1 MLEVKS
7 LNFAYRCGR
16 QILEDVSFSVPSGA
30 CLAVL
35 GNNGAGKSTLL
46 GCLARLLRPQRGRA
60 LVDGED
66 LLAMSA
72 AQAART
78 VALVSQF
85 APASRLTVYDMVLL
99 GRRPYLKWDFTAAD
113 RALTEEALE
122 RLGLEG
128 LALRYADQ
136 LSGGEGQKV
145 QLARALVQQ
154 PRLLLLDEPTS
165 SLDLRSQYEVLGLVS
180 QLCREKRL
188 TAVVVLH
195 DLNLAL
201 RFCGRFLLLHGG
213 RVYTQG
219 DPSVVTPRAIRDV
232 YGMEAEVRELD
243 GVPVVIPSFS
253 AGGAG

>member
-7 LNFAYRCGR
+7 LSFAYRCGR
-16 QILEDVSFSVPSGA
+16 QILEDVSFSVPTGT

-46 GCLARLLRPQRGRA
+46 GCLAHLLRPQRGRA

-66 LLAMSA
+66 LLGMEAGR
-72 AQAART
+72 AART

-85 APASRLTVYDMVLL
+85 TPASRLTVYDMVLL
-99 GRRPYLKWDFTAAD
+99 GRKPYLKWDFTAAD
-113 RALTEEALE
+113 RAMTEEALE
-122 RLGLEG
+122 RLGLSE
-128 LALRYADQ
+128 LALRYADR

-180 QLCREKRL
+180 QLCRERGL
-188 TAVVVLH
+188 TAVAVLH

-201 RFCGRFLLLHGG
+201 RFCHRFLLLHGG
-213 RVYTQG
+213 RVYAQG
-219 DPSVVTPRAIRDV
+219 DASVVSPKAIREV
-232 YGMEAEVRELD
+232 YGMEAAVRELD
-243 GVPVVIPSFS
+243 GVPVVLPVP
-253 AGGAG
+253 

>member
-7 LNFAYRCGR
+7 LSFAYRCGR
-16 QILEDVSFSVPSGA
+16 QILEDVSFSVPGGA

-46 GCLARLLRPQRGRA
+46 SCLAGLLRPRTGRV

-66 LLAMSA
+66 LLGMDAGR
-72 AQAART
+72 AART

-99 GRRPYLKWDFTAAD
+99 GRKPYLKWDFTAAD
-113 RALTEEALE
+113 RAMTEEALE
-122 RLGLEG
+122 RLGLSG
-128 LALRYADQ
+128 LALRYADR

-154 PRLLLLDEPTS
+154 PKLLLLDEPTS

-180 QLCREKRL
+180 QLCREQGI
-188 TAVVVLH
+188 TAVAVLH

-201 RFCGRFLLLHGG
+201 RFCHRFLLLHGG
-213 RVYTQG
+213 RVYAQG
-219 DPSVVTPRAIRDV
+219 DASVVSPRAIREV
-232 YGMEAEVRELD
+232 YGMEAAVRRVD
-243 GVPVVIPSFS
+243 GVPVVLPTP
-253 AGGAG
+253 

>member
-7 LNFAYRCGR
+7 LSFAYRCGR
-16 QILEDVSFSVPSGA
+16 QILEDVSFSVPGGA

-46 GCLARLLRPQRGRA
+46 SCLAGLLRPRTGRV

-66 LLAMSA
+66 LLGMDAGR
-72 AQAART
+72 AART

-122 RLGLEG
+122 RLGLED
-128 LALRYADQ
+128 LALRYADR

-154 PRLLLLDEPTS
+154 PKLLLLDEPTS

-180 QLCREKRL
+180 QLCREQGL
-188 TAVVVLH
+188 TAVAVLH

-201 RFCGRFLLLHGG
+201 RFCDRFLLLHGG
-213 RVYTQG
+213 TVYAQG
-219 DPSVVTPRAIRDV
+219 DASVVRSKAIREV
-232 YGMEAEVRELD
+232 YGMEAAVRQVD
-243 GVPVVIPSFS
+243 GAAVVVPVL
-253 AGGAG
+253 

>member
-7 LNFAYRCGR
+7 LSFAYRCGR

-46 GCLARLLRPQRGRA
+46 GCLARLLRPQRGRV

-66 LLAMSA
+66 LLGMETG
-72 AQAART
+72 QAART

-99 GRRPYLKWDFTAAD
+99 GRKPYLKWDFTAAD

-122 RLGLEG
+122 RLDLSE
-128 LALRYADQ
+128 LALRYADR

-154 PRLLLLDEPTS
+154 PKLLLLDEPTS

-180 QLCREKRL
+180 QLCRERGL
-188 TAVVVLH
+188 TAVAVLH

-201 RFCGRFLLLHGG
+201 RFCDRFLLLHGG
-213 RVYTQG
+213 SVYARG
-219 DPSVVTPRAIRDV
+219 DASVVTPKAIRDV
-232 YGMEAEVRELD
+232 YGMEAAVRQVD
-243 GVPVVIPSFS
+243 GVPVVVPVL
-253 AGGAG
+253 

>member
-7 LNFAYRCGR
+7 LSFAYRCGR
-16 QILEDVSFSVPSGA
+16 QILEDVSFSVPTGT

-99 GRRPYLKWDFTAAD
+99 GRKPYLKWDFTDGD
-113 RALTEEALE
+113 RALAEEAMSL
-122 RLGLEG
+122 LGLEG

-136 LSGGEGQKV
+136 LSGGELQKV
-145 QLARALVQQ
+145 QIARALVQQ
-154 PRLLLLDEPTS
+154 PRVLLLDEPTS
-165 SLDLRSQYEVLGLVS
+165 SLDLRNQYEVLGLVS
-180 QLCREKRL
+180 SLCRERGI
-188 TAVVVLH
+188 TAVTVIH

-201 RFCGRFLLLHGG
+201 RFCDRFLLLRGG
-213 RVYTQG
+213 RVYACGEAGT
-219 DPSVVTPRAIRDV
+219 VTPQAIRAV
-232 YGMEAEVRELD
+232 YGMEAAVRQVD
-243 GVPVVIPSFS
+243 GVPVVVP
-253 AGGAG
+253 ALG

>member
-7 LNFAYRCGR
+7 LSFAYRCGR
-16 QILEDVSFSVPSGA
+16 QILEDVSFSVPGGA

-46 GCLARLLRPQRGRA
+46 SCLAGLLRPRTGRV

-66 LLAMSA
+66 LLGMDAGR
-72 AQAART
+72 AART

-99 GRRPYLKWDFTAAD
+99 GRKPYLKWDFTAAD

-122 RLGLEG
+122 RLDLSE
-128 LALRYADQ
+128 LALRYADR

-154 PRLLLLDEPTS
+154 PKLLLLDEPTS

-180 QLCREKRL
+180 QLCREQGI
-188 TAVVVLH
+188 TAVAVLH

-201 RFCGRFLLLHGG
+201 RFCHRFLLLHGG
-213 RVYTQG
+213 RVYAQG
-219 DPSVVTPRAIRDV
+219 DASVVSPRAIREV
-232 YGMEAEVRELD
+232 YGMEAAVRRVD
-243 GVPVVIPSFS
+243 GVPVVLPTP
-253 AGGAG
+253 

>member
-7 LNFAYRCGR
+7 LSFAYRCGR
-16 QILEDVSFSVPSGA
+16 QILEDVSFSVPGGA

-46 GCLARLLRPQRGRA
+46 SCLAGLLRPRTGRV

-66 LLAMSA
+66 LLAMDA
-72 AQAART
+72 GRTART

-99 GRRPYLKWDFTAAD
+99 GRKPYLKWDFTAAD
-113 RALTEEALE
+113 RALTEETLE
-122 RLGLEG
+122 RLGLSE
-128 LALRYADQ
+128 LALRYADR
-136 LSGGEGQKV
+136 LSGGEGQKM

-180 QLCREKRL
+180 QLCREQSL
-188 TAVVVLH
+188 TAVAVLH

-201 RFCGRFLLLHGG
+201 RFCHRFLLLHGG
-213 RVYTQG
+213 RVYAQG
-219 DPSVVTPRAIRDV
+219 DASVVSPRAIREV
-232 YGMEAEVRELD
+232 YGMEAAVRRVD
-243 GVPVVIPSFS
+243 GVPVVLP
-253 AGGAG
+253 AL

>member
-7 LNFAYRCGR
+7 LSFAYRCGR
-16 QILEDVSFSVPSGA
+16 QILEDVSFSVPGGA

-46 GCLARLLRPQRGRA
+46 GCLARLLRPQRGRV

-66 LLAMSA
+66 LLGMETG
-72 AQAART
+72 QAART

-99 GRRPYLKWDFTAAD
+99 GRKPYLKWDFTAAD

-122 RLGLEG
+122 RLDLSE
-128 LALRYADQ
+128 LALRYADR

-154 PRLLLLDEPTS
+154 PKLLLLDEPTS

-180 QLCREKRL
+180 QLCRERGL
-188 TAVVVLH
+188 TAVAVLH

-201 RFCGRFLLLHGG
+201 RFCDRFLMLHGG
-213 RVYTQG
+213 SVYARG
-219 DPSVVTPRAIRDV
+219 DASVVTPKAIRDV
-232 YGMEAEVRELD
+232 YGMEAAVRQVD
-243 GVPVVIPSFS
+243 GVPVVVPVL
-253 AGGAG
+253 

>member
-7 LNFAYRCGR
+7 LSFAYRCGR
-16 QILEDVSFSVPSGA
+16 QILEDVSFSVPGGA

-66 LLAMSA
+66 LLGMDAGR
-72 AQAART
+72 AART

-99 GRRPYLKWDFTAAD
+99 GRKPYLKWDFTAAD
-113 RALTEEALE
+113 RAMTEEALE
-122 RLGLEG
+122 RLGLSG
-128 LALRYADQ
+128 LALRYADR

-154 PRLLLLDEPTS
+154 PKLLLLDEPTS

-180 QLCREKRL
+180 RLCREQGI
-188 TAVVVLH
+188 TAVAVLH

-201 RFCGRFLLLHGG
+201 RFCHRFLLLHGG
-213 RVYTQG
+213 RVYAQG
-219 DPSVVTPRAIRDV
+219 DASVVSPKAIRDV
-232 YGMEAEVRELD
+232 YGMEAAVRRVD
-243 GVPVVIPSFS
+243 GVPVVVPVL
-253 AGGAG
+253 

>member
-7 LNFAYRCGR
+7 LSFAYRCGR
-16 QILEDVSFSVPSGA
+16 QILEDVSFSVPGGA

-46 GCLARLLRPQRGRA
+46 SCLAGLLRPRTGRV

-66 LLAMSA
+66 LLAMDA
-72 AQAART
+72 GRAART

-99 GRRPYLKWDFTAAD
+99 GRKPYLKWDFTAAD
-113 RALTEEALE
+113 RALTEEALA
-122 RLGLEG
+122 RLDLSG
-128 LALRYADQ
+128 LALRYADR

-154 PRLLLLDEPTS
+154 PKLLLLDEPTS

-180 QLCREKRL
+180 QLCRERGL
-188 TAVVVLH
+188 TAVAVLH

-201 RFCGRFLLLHGG
+201 RFCHRFLLLHGG
-213 RVYTQG
+213 RVYAQG
-219 DPSVVTPRAIRDV
+219 DASVVSPRAIREV
-232 YGMEAEVRELD
+232 YGMEAAVRRVD
-243 GVPVVIPSFS
+243 GVPVVLPTP
-253 AGGAG
+253 

>member
-7 LNFAYRCGR
+7 LSFAYRCGR
-16 QILEDVSFSVPSGA
+16 QILEDVSFSVPTGT

-46 GCLARLLRPQRGRA
+46 GCLARLLRPQRGRV

-66 LLAMSA
+66 LLGMEAG
-72 AQAART
+72 QAART

-99 GRRPYLKWDFTAAD
+99 GRKPYLKWDFTAAD
-113 RALTEEALE
+113 RAMTEEALE
-122 RLGLEG
+122 RLGLSG
-128 LALRYADQ
+128 LALRYADR

-154 PRLLLLDEPTS
+154 PKLLLLDEPTS

-180 QLCREKRL
+180 QLCREQGI
-188 TAVVVLH
+188 TAVAVLH

-201 RFCGRFLLLHGG
+201 RFCHRFLLLHGG
-213 RVYTQG
+213 RVYAQG
-219 DPSVVTPRAIRDV
+219 DASVVSPRAIREV
-232 YGMEAEVRELD
+232 YGMEAAVRRVD
-243 GVPVVIPSFS
+243 GVPVVLPTP
-253 AGGAG
+253 

>member
-7 LNFAYRCGR
+7 LSFAYRCGR
-16 QILEDVSFSVPSGA
+16 QILEDVSFSVPGGA

-46 GCLARLLRPQRGRA
+46 SCLAGLLRPRTGRV

-66 LLAMSA
+66 LLGMDAGR
-72 AQAART
+72 AART

-99 GRRPYLKWDFTAAD
+99 GRKPYLKWDFTAAD

-122 RLGLEG
+122 RLDLSE
-128 LALRYADQ
+128 LALRYADR

-180 QLCREKRL
+180 QLCRERGL
-188 TAVVVLH
+188 TAVAVLH

-201 RFCGRFLLLHGG
+201 RFCHRFLLLHGG
-213 RVYTQG
+213 RVYAQG
-219 DPSVVTPRAIRDV
+219 DASVVSAKAIREV
-232 YGMEAEVRELD
+232 YGMEAAVRELD
-243 GVPVVIPSFS
+243 GVPVVLP
-253 AGGAG
+253 AP

>member
-7 LNFAYRCGR
+7 LSFAYRCGR
-16 QILEDVSFSVPSGA
+16 QILEDVSFSVPGGA

-46 GCLARLLRPQRGRA
+46 SCLAGLLRPRTGRV

-66 LLAMSA
+66 LLDMDAGR
-72 AQAART
+72 AART

-99 GRRPYLKWDFTAAD
+99 GRKPYLKWDFTAAD
-113 RALTEEALE
+113 RAMTEEALE
-122 RLGLEG
+122 RLGLSG
-128 LALRYADQ
+128 LALRYADR

-154 PRLLLLDEPTS
+154 PKLLLLDEPTS

-180 QLCREKRL
+180 QLCREQGI
-188 TAVVVLH
+188 TAVAVLH

-201 RFCGRFLLLHGG
+201 RFCHRFLLLHGG
-213 RVYTQG
+213 RVYAQG
-219 DPSVVTPRAIRDV
+219 DASVVSPRAIREV
-232 YGMEAEVRELD
+232 YGMEAAVRRVD
-243 GVPVVIPSFS
+243 GVPVVLPTP
-253 AGGAG
+253 

>member
-7 LNFAYRCGR
+7 LSFAYRCGR
-16 QILEDVSFSVPSGA
+16 QILEDVSFSVPGGA

-46 GCLARLLRPQRGRA
+46 SCLAGLLRPRTGRV

-66 LLAMSA
+66 LLGMDAGR
-72 AQAART
+72 AART

-99 GRRPYLKWDFTAAD
+99 GRKPYLKWDFTAAD
-113 RALTEEALE
+113 RAMTEEALE
-122 RLGLEG
+122 RLGLSG
-128 LALRYADQ
+128 LALRYADR

-154 PRLLLLDEPTS
+154 PKLLLLDEPTS

-180 QLCREKRL
+180 SLCREQGL
-188 TAVVVLH
+188 TAVAVLH

-201 RFCGRFLLLHGG
+201 RFCHRFLLLHGG
-213 RVYTQG
+213 RVYAQG
-219 DPSVVTPRAIRDV
+219 DASVVSPMAIREV
-232 YGMEAEVRELD
+232 YGMEAAVRQVD
-243 GVPVVIPSFS
+243 GVPVVVPVL
-253 AGGAG
+253 

>member
-7 LNFAYRCGR
+7 LSFAYRCGR
-16 QILEDVSFSVPSGA
+16 QILEDVSFSVPGGA

-46 GCLARLLRPQRGRA
+46 GCLAGLLRPRTGRV

-66 LLAMSA
+66 LLAMDA
-72 AQAART
+72 GRTART

-99 GRRPYLKWDFTAAD
+99 GRKPYLKWDFTAAD
-113 RALTEEALE
+113 RAMTEEALE
-122 RLGLEG
+122 RLGLSG
-128 LALRYADQ
+128 LALRYADR

-145 QLARALVQQ
+145 QLARALVQR
-154 PRLLLLDEPTS
+154 PKLLLLDEPTS

-180 QLCREKRL
+180 RLCREQGI
-188 TAVVVLH
+188 TAVAVLH

-201 RFCGRFLLLHGG
+201 RFCHRFLLLHGG
-213 RVYTQG
+213 RVYAQG
-219 DPSVVTPRAIRDV
+219 DASVVSPKAIRDV
-232 YGMEAEVRELD
+232 YGMEAAVRELD
-243 GVPVVIPSFS
+243 GVPVVLP
-253 AGGAG
+253 AP

>member
-7 LNFAYRCGR
+7 LSFAYRCGR
-16 QILEDVSFSVPSGA
+16 QILEDVSFSVPGGA

-46 GCLARLLRPQRGRA
+46 SCLAGLLRPRTGRV

-66 LLAMSA
+66 LLGMDAGR
-72 AQAART
+72 AART

-99 GRRPYLKWDFTAAD
+99 GRKPYLKWDFTAAD
-113 RALTEEALE
+113 RAMTEEALE
-122 RLGLEG
+122 RLGLSG
-128 LALRYADQ
+128 LALRYADR

-154 PRLLLLDEPTS
+154 PKLLLLDEPTS

-180 QLCREKRL
+180 QLCREQSL
-188 TAVVVLH
+188 TAVAVLH

-201 RFCGRFLLLHGG
+201 RFCHRFLLLHGG
-213 RVYTQG
+213 RVYAQG
-219 DPSVVTPRAIRDV
+219 DASVVSPRAIREV
-232 YGMEAEVRELD
+232 YGMEAAVRRVD
-243 GVPVVIPSFS
+243 GVPVVLPTP
-253 AGGAG
+253 

>member
-7 LNFAYRCGR
+7 LSFAYRCGR

-99 GRRPYLKWDFTAAD
+99 GRKPYMKWDFSDQD
-113 RALTEEALE
+113 RALTEEALAL
-122 RLGLEG
+122 LGLEG

-136 LSGGEGQKV
+136 LSGGEQQKV

-165 SLDLRSQYEVLGLVS
+165 SLDLRNQYEVLSLVS
-180 QLCREKRL
+180 SLCRERGI
-188 TAVVVLH
+188 TAVVVIH

-201 RFCGRFLLLHGG
+201 RFCDRFLLLHGG
-213 RVYTQG
+213 RVHSCG
-219 DPSVVTPRAIRDV
+219 DASVVTPRAIREV
-232 YGMEAEVRELD
+232 YGMEAAVRQVD
-243 GVPVVIPSFS
+243 GVPIVVP
-253 AGGAG
+253 AL

>member
-7 LNFAYRCGR
+7 LSFAYRCGR
-16 QILEDVSFSVPSGA
+16 QILEDVSFSVPGGA

-46 GCLARLLRPQRGRA
+46 GCLAGLLRPRTGRV

-66 LLAMSA
+66 LLAMDA
-72 AQAART
+72 GRAART
-78 VALVSQF
+78 VALGSQF

-99 GRRPYLKWDFTAAD
+99 GRKPYLKWDFTAAD
-113 RALTEEALE
+113 RAMTEEALA
-122 RLGLEG
+122 RLGLSG
-128 LALRYADQ
+128 LALRYADR

-154 PRLLLLDEPTS
+154 PKLLLLDEPTS

-180 QLCREKRL
+180 QLCRERGL
-188 TAVVVLH
+188 TAVAVLH

-201 RFCGRFLLLHGG
+201 RFCHRFLLLHGG
-213 RVYTQG
+213 RVYAQG
-219 DPSVVTPRAIRDV
+219 DASVVSPRAIREV
-232 YGMEAEVRELD
+232 YGMEAAVRRVD
-243 GVPVVIPSFS
+243 GVPVVLPTP
-253 AGGAG
+253 

>member
-7 LNFAYRCGR
+7 LSFAYRCGR
-16 QILEDVSFSVPSGA
+16 QILEDVSFSVPGGA

-46 GCLARLLRPQRGRA
+46 SCLAGLLRPRTGRV

-66 LLAMSA
+66 LLGMDAGR
-72 AQAART
+72 AART

-122 RLGLEG
+122 RLGLED
-128 LALRYADQ
+128 LALRYADR

-154 PRLLLLDEPTS
+154 PKLLLLDEPTS

-180 QLCREKRL
+180 QLCREQGI
-188 TAVVVLH
+188 TAVAVLH

-201 RFCGRFLLLHGG
+201 RFCHRFLLLHGG
-213 RVYTQG
+213 RVYAQG
-219 DPSVVTPRAIRDV
+219 DASVVSPRAIREV
-232 YGMEAEVRELD
+232 YGMEAAVRRVD
-243 GVPVVIPSFS
+243 GVPVVLPTP
-253 AGGAG
+253 

>member
-7 LNFAYRCGR
+7 LSFAYRCGR
-16 QILEDVSFSVPSGA
+16 QILEDISFSVPTGA

-66 LLAMSA
+66 LLGMDAGR
-72 AQAART
+72 AART

-99 GRRPYLKWDFTAAD
+99 GRKPYLKWDFTAAD
-113 RALTEEALE
+113 RAMTEEARE
-122 RLGLEG
+122 RLGLSG
-128 LALRYADQ
+128 LALRYADR

-154 PRLLLLDEPTS
+154 PKLLLLDEPTS

-180 QLCREKRL
+180 QLCREQGI
-188 TAVVVLH
+188 TAVAVLH

-201 RFCGRFLLLHGG
+201 RFCHRFLLLHGG
-213 RVYTQG
+213 RVYAQG
-219 DPSVVTPRAIRDV
+219 DASVVSPRAIREV
-232 YGMEAEVRELD
+232 YGMEAAVRRVD
-243 GVPVVIPSFS
+243 GVPVVLPTP
-253 AGGAG
+253 

>member
-7 LNFAYRCGR
+7 LSFAYRCGR
-16 QILEDVSFSVPSGA
+16 QIMEDVSFSVPGGA

-46 GCLARLLRPQRGRA
+46 SCLAGLLRPRTGRV

-66 LLAMSA
+66 LLGMDAGR
-72 AQAART
+72 AART

-122 RLGLEG
+122 RLGLSE
-128 LALRYADQ
+128 LALRYADR

-180 QLCREKRL
+180 QLCRERGL
-188 TAVVVLH
+188 TAVAVLH

-201 RFCGRFLLLHGG
+201 RFCHRFLLLHGG
-213 RVYTQG
+213 RVYAQG
-219 DPSVVTPRAIRDV
+219 DASVVSPRAIREV
-232 YGMEAEVRELD
+232 YGMEAAVRRVD
-243 GVPVVIPSFS
+243 GVPVVLPTP
-253 AGGAG
+253 

>member
-7 LNFAYRCGR
+7 LSFAYRCGR
-16 QILEDVSFSVPSGA
+16 QILEDVSFSVPGGA

-46 GCLARLLRPQRGRA
+46 SCLAGLLRPRTGRV

-66 LLAMSA
+66 LLGMDAGR
-72 AQAART
+72 AART

-99 GRRPYLKWDFTAAD
+99 GRKPYLKWDFTAAD
-113 RALTEEALE
+113 RAMTEEALE
-122 RLGLEG
+122 RLGLSG
-128 LALRYADQ
+128 LALRYADR

-154 PRLLLLDEPTS
+154 PKLLLLDEPTS

-180 QLCREKRL
+180 RLCREQGI
-188 TAVVVLH
+188 TAVAVLH

-201 RFCGRFLLLHGG
+201 RFCHRFLLLHGG
-213 RVYTQG
+213 RVYAQG
-219 DPSVVTPRAIRDV
+219 DASVVSPRAIREV
-232 YGMEAEVRELD
+232 YGMEAAVRRVD
-243 GVPVVIPSFS
+243 GVPVVLPTP
-253 AGGAG
+253 

>member
-7 LNFAYRCGR
+7 LSFAYRCGR
-16 QILEDVSFSVPSGA
+16 QILEDVSFSVPGGA

-46 GCLARLLRPQRGRA
+46 SCLAGLLRPRTGRV

-66 LLAMSA
+66 LLGMDAGR
-72 AQAART
+72 AART

-99 GRRPYLKWDFTAAD
+99 GRKPYLKWDFTAAD

-122 RLGLEG
+122 RLDLSE
-128 LALRYADQ
+128 LALRYADR

-154 PRLLLLDEPTS
+154 PKLLLLDEPTS

-180 QLCREKRL
+180 QLCREQGI
-188 TAVVVLH
+188 TAVAVLH

-201 RFCGRFLLLHGG
+201 RFCHRFLLLHGG
-213 RVYTQG
+213 RVYAQG
-219 DPSVVTPRAIRDV
+219 DASVVSPKAIRDV
-232 YGMEAEVRELD
+232 YGMEAAVRELD
-243 GVPVVIPSFS
+243 GVPVVLP
-253 AGGAG
+253 AP

>member
-7 LNFAYRCGR
+7 LSFAYRCGR
-16 QILEDVSFSVPSGA
+16 QILEDVSFSVPGGA

-46 GCLARLLRPQRGRA
+46 GCLAGLLRPRTGRV

-66 LLAMSA
+66 LLAMDA
-72 AQAART
+72 GRTART

-99 GRRPYLKWDFTAAD
+99 GRKPYLKWDFTAAD
-113 RALTEEALE
+113 RAMTEEALE
-122 RLGLEG
+122 RLGLSG
-128 LALRYADQ
+128 LALRYADR

-154 PRLLLLDEPTS
+154 PKLLLLDEPTS

-180 QLCREKRL
+180 RLCREQGI
-188 TAVVVLH
+188 TAVAVLH

-201 RFCGRFLLLHGG
+201 RFCHRFLLLHGG
-213 RVYTQG
+213 RVYAQG
-219 DPSVVTPRAIRDV
+219 DASVVSPRAIREV
-232 YGMEAEVRELD
+232 YGMEAAVRRVD
-243 GVPVVIPSFS
+243 GVPVVLPTP
-253 AGGAG
+253 

>member
-7 LNFAYRCGR
+7 LSFAYRCGR
-16 QILEDVSFSVPSGA
+16 QILEDVSFSVPGGA

-46 GCLARLLRPQRGRA
+46 GCLAGLLRPRTGRV

-66 LLAMSA
+66 LLGMDAGR
-72 AQAART
+72 AART

-99 GRRPYLKWDFTAAD
+99 GRKPYLKWDFTAAD
-113 RALTEEALE
+113 RALTEEALA
-122 RLGLEG
+122 RLGLSG
-128 LALRYADQ
+128 LALRYADR

-180 QLCREKRL
+180 RLCREQGI
-188 TAVVVLH
+188 TAVAVLH

-201 RFCGRFLLLHGG
+201 RFCHRFLLLHGG
-213 RVYTQG
+213 RVYARG
-219 DPSVVTPRAIRDV
+219 DASVVSPKAIREV
-232 YGMEAEVRELD
+232 YGMEAAVRRVD
-243 GVPVVIPSFS
+243 GVPVVLPTP
-253 AGGAG
+253 

>member
-7 LNFAYRCGR
+7 LSFAYRCGR
-16 QILEDVSFSVPSGA
+16 QILEDISFSVPTGA

-46 GCLARLLRPQRGRA
+46 GCLARLLRPQRGRV

-66 LLAMSA
+66 LLGMETG
-72 AQAART
+72 QAART

-99 GRRPYLKWDFTAAD
+99 GRKPYLKWDFTAAD

-122 RLGLEG
+122 RLDLSE
-128 LALRYADQ
+128 LALRYADR

-154 PRLLLLDEPTS
+154 PKLLLLDEPTS

-180 QLCREKRL
+180 QLCRERGL
-188 TAVVVLH
+188 TAVAVLH

-201 RFCGRFLLLHGG
+201 RFCDRFLMLHGG
-213 RVYTQG
+213 SVYARG
-219 DPSVVTPRAIRDV
+219 DASVVTPKAIRDV
-232 YGMEAEVRELD
+232 YGMEAAVRQVD
-243 GVPVVIPSFS
+243 GVPVVVPVL
-253 AGGAG
+253 

>member
-7 LNFAYRCGR
+7 LSFAYRCGR
-16 QILEDVSFSVPSGA
+16 QILEDVSFSVPGGA

-46 GCLARLLRPQRGRA
+46 SCLAGLLRPRTGRV

-66 LLAMSA
+66 LLGMDAGR
-72 AQAART
+72 AART

-99 GRRPYLKWDFTAAD
+99 GRKPYLKWDFTAAD

-122 RLGLEG
+122 RLDLSE
-128 LALRYADQ
+128 LALRYADR

-154 PRLLLLDEPTS
+154 PKLLLLDEPTS

-180 QLCREKRL
+180 QLCRERGL
-188 TAVVVLH
+188 TAVAVLH

-201 RFCGRFLLLHGG
+201 RFCHRFLLLHGG
-213 RVYTQG
+213 RVYAQG
-219 DPSVVTPRAIRDV
+219 DASVVSPRAIREV
-232 YGMEAEVRELD
+232 YGMEAAVRQVD
-243 GVPVVIPSFS
+243 GVPVVLPTP
-253 AGGAG
+253 

>member
-7 LNFAYRCGR
+7 LSFAYRCGR
-16 QILEDVSFSVPSGA
+16 QILEDISFSVPTGA

-46 GCLARLLRPQRGRA
+46 GCLARLLRPQRGRT

-66 LLAMSA
+66 LLGMDAGR
-72 AQAART
+72 AART

-99 GRRPYLKWDFTAAD
+99 GRKPYLKWDFTAAD

-122 RLGLEG
+122 RLGLSE
-128 LALRYADQ
+128 LALRYADR

-154 PRLLLLDEPTS
+154 PKLLLLDEPTS

-180 QLCREKRL
+180 QLCRERGL
-188 TAVVVLH
+188 TAVAVLH

-201 RFCGRFLLLHGG
+201 RFCDRFLLLHGG
-213 RVYTQG
+213 SVYARG
-219 DPSVVTPRAIRDV
+219 DASVVTPKAIRDV
-232 YGMEAEVRELD
+232 YGMEAAVRRVD
-243 GVPVVIPSFS
+243 GVPVVLP
-253 AGGAG
+253 AP

>member
-7 LNFAYRCGR
+7 LSFAYRCGR
-16 QILEDVSFSVPSGA
+16 QILENISFTVPTGA

-46 GCLARLLRPQRGRA
+46 GCLARLLRPQRGRV

-66 LLAMSA
+66 LLGMEAG
-72 AQAART
+72 QAART

-99 GRRPYLKWDFTAAD
+99 GRKPYLKWDFTAAD

-122 RLGLEG
+122 RLDLSE
-128 LALRYADQ
+128 LALRYADR

-180 QLCREKRL
+180 QLCRERGL
-188 TAVVVLH
+188 TAVAVLH

-201 RFCGRFLLLHGG
+201 RFCDCFLLLHGG
-213 RVYTQG
+213 SVYARG
-219 DPSVVTPRAIRDV
+219 DASVVTPKAIRDV
-232 YGMEAEVRELD
+232 YGMEAAVRQVD
-243 GVPVVIPSFS
+243 GVPVVVPVL
-253 AGGAG
+253 

>member
-7 LNFAYRCGR
+7 LSFAYRCGR
-16 QILEDVSFSVPSGA
+16 QILEDVSFSVPTGA

-46 GCLARLLRPQRGRA
+46 SCLAGLLRPRTGRV

-66 LLAMSA
+66 LLGMDAGR
-72 AQAART
+72 AART

-99 GRRPYLKWDFTAAD
+99 GRKPYLKWDFTAAD
-113 RALTEEALE
+113 RAMTEEALE
-122 RLGLEG
+122 RLGLSG
-128 LALRYADQ
+128 LALRYADR

-154 PRLLLLDEPTS
+154 PKLLLLDEPTS

-180 QLCREKRL
+180 QLCRERGL
-188 TAVVVLH
+188 TAVAVLH

-201 RFCGRFLLLHGG
+201 RFCHRFLLLHGG
-213 RVYTQG
+213 RVYAQG
-219 DPSVVTPRAIRDV
+219 DASVVSPRAIREV
-232 YGMEAEVRELD
+232 YGMEAAVRQVD
-243 GVPVVIPSFS
+243 GVPMVVPVL
-253 AGGAG
+253 

>member
-7 LNFAYRCGR
+7 LSFAYRCGR
-16 QILEDVSFSVPSGA
+16 QILEDISFSVPTGA

-46 GCLARLLRPQRGRA
+46 GCLARLLRPQRGRV

-66 LLAMSA
+66 LLGMETG
-72 AQAART
+72 QAART

-99 GRRPYLKWDFTAAD
+99 GRKPYLKWDFTAAD

-122 RLGLEG
+122 RLDLSE
-128 LALRYADQ
+128 LALRYADR

-154 PRLLLLDEPTS
+154 PKLLLLDEPTS

-180 QLCREKRL
+180 QLCRERGL
-188 TAVVVLH
+188 TAVAVLH

-201 RFCGRFLLLHGG
+201 RFCDRFLLLHGG
-213 RVYTQG
+213 SVYARG
-219 DPSVVTPRAIRDV
+219 DASVVTPKAIRDV
-232 YGMEAEVRELD
+232 YGMEAAVRQVD
-243 GVPVVIPSFS
+243 GVPVVVPVL
-253 AGGAG
+253 

>member
-7 LNFAYRCGR
+7 LSFAYRCGR
-16 QILEDVSFSVPSGA
+16 QILEDVSFSVPTGT

-46 GCLARLLRPQRGRA
+46 GCLARLLRPQRGRV
-60 LVDGED
+60 LVDGEE
-66 LLAMSA
+66 LLGMEAG
-72 AQAART
+72 QAART

-99 GRRPYLKWDFTAAD
+99 GRKPYLKWDFTAAD

-122 RLGLEG
+122 RLDLSE
-128 LALRYADQ
+128 LALRYADR

-180 QLCREKRL
+180 QLCRERGL
-188 TAVVVLH
+188 TAVAVLH

-201 RFCGRFLLLHGG
+201 RFCHRFLLLHGG
-213 RVYTQG
+213 AVYAQG
-219 DPSVVTPRAIRDV
+219 DASVVSPKAIRDV
-232 YGMEAEVRELD
+232 YGMEAAVRELD
-243 GVPVVIPSFS
+243 GVPVVLP
-253 AGGAG
+253 AP